1 MSDGQNIQKAERE
14 KEEETLDGD
23 KVDRFFC
30 LQRVSEIQIITAM
43 TRLSGCHLQWK
54 GVKLSIVP
62 CQSCL
67 YCTIGSDSTAKPLK
81 GAPVNIFNRLYWYE
95 VGYGSFFFCLF
106 GADWWAG
113 RLLIYLI
120 EATREKGCTMEHWE
134 SRSTFMGYLKA
145 KIGTAAQM
153 KQLLIEHRRLTFV
166 VWWQRWR
173 VTLLH
178 VSWNC
183 RVTRATFRL
192 KAEPVRPV

>member
-1 MSDGQNIQKAERE
+1 MLILHSDSLVSDGQNIQKAERE

-95 VGYGSFFFCLF
+95 VGYGSFFFFVYLALTGGRVVCSSIWLKQQERRVVQWST
-106 GADWWAG
+106 GRAG
-113 RLLIYLI
+113 QPL
-120 EATREKGCTMEHWE
+120 W
-134 SRSTFMGYLKA
+134 
-145 KIGTAAQM
+145 
-153 KQLLIEHRRLTFV
+153 
-166 VWWQRWR
+166 
-173 VTLLH
+173 VT
-178 VSWNC
+178 
-183 RVTRATFRL
+183 
-192 KAEPVRPV
+192 